1 LEIPLSKV
9 YDRPRIRSPNKPAA
23 PSILTRRLLPR
34 YLAAPSQSFNFSS
47 EPSEPRNKPVN
58 LISTTT
64 SGQTIGQF
72 DTQTSGATGT
82 LGTTQDYPALL
93 DYQAS
98 SLATT
103 QL

>member
-1 LEIPLSKV
+1 MIAHVSARQINP
-9 YDRPRIRSPNKPAA
+9 PRLPFLPVVFYHGT
-23 PSILTRRLLPR
+23 LQLLPKVSIS
-34 YLAAPSQSFNFSS
+34 LPSHQNHETNLSTSS
-47 EPSEPRNKPVN
+47 PRQP
-58 LISTTT
+58 